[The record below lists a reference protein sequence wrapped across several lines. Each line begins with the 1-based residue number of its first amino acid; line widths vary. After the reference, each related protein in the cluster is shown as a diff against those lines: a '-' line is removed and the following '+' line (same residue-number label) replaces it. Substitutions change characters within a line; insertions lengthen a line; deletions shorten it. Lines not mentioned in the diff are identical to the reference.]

1 MIEKTKYTEFITLT
15 EMWQDGKYLEVGNI
29 IASENWSPSTTA
41 EFCAYFCKFLGT
53 TQLEILYKFI
63 DD

>member
-1 MIEKTKYTEFITLT
+1 MKTEFIKLT
-15 EMWQDGKYLEVGNI
+15 ELWQDGEYLEVGRTLNV
-29 IASENWSPSTTA
+29 ENWSPARVA
-41 EFCAYFCKFLGT
+41 EFCAYFSKFLGT

>member
-1 MIEKTKYTEFITLT
+1 MKTEFIKLT
-15 EMWQDGKYLEVGNI
+15 ELWQDGEYLEVGRTLH
-29 IASENWSPSTTA
+29 AENWSPARVA
-41 EFCAYFCKFLGT
+41 EFCAYFSKFLGT